1 MGLLVFTAI
10 PFGASLYLS
19 FTDYSLM
26 DSPVWVGLENFERL
40 FTRDRTFMKS
50 LWVTLAYVGLTVP
63 LKLAFALFIAVILNS
78 KIRAIGFFRTAY
90 YVPSIL
96 GGSIAIAVL
105 WRYIFS
111 DTGLVNMAIGM
122 VGLEPINW
130 FGDPTNALF
139 TITLLRVWQFGSAMV
154 IFLAALQAVD
164 KSLYE
169 AASIDGAGKW
179 SSFRHIT
186 LPLLTPV
193 IFFNL
198 IMQMVQAFQEFNG
211 PYVITGADR
220 SSPPTS
226 CPSTST
232 TKPSNPSTWATPP
245 PSPGCSSSSSWR
257 SPWSRSGRRRSGS
270 TTPATRGAD
279 SHDTRPRPRK
289 GGPARQRAQPPHR
302 TDWHLHSLR
311 APDRRRH
318 PDALSADLACR
329 RLVQDQCRY
338 LREPGLHPRNPTLD
352 GYIQGWQT
360 STPIPSP
367 ASSGIP
373 S

>member
-1 MGLLVFTAI
+1 MGGESRYLGLAYIAPFIIGLLVFTAI

-26 DSPVWVGLENFERL
+26 DAPTWVGLDNFERL
-40 FTRDRTFMKS
+40 FTRDRTFTKS

-63 LKLAFALFIAVILNS
+63 LKLAFALFIAVILNA

-111 DTGLVNMAIGM
+111 DTGLVNMAIGL
-122 VGLEPINW
+122 VGLEPVNW

-179 SSFRHIT
+179 TSFRHIT
-186 LPLLTPV
+186 LPLITPV

-211 PYVITGADR
+211 PYVITG
-220 SSPPTS
+220 
-226 CPSTST
+226 
-232 TKPSNPSTWATPP
+232 
-245 PSPGCSSSSSWR
+245 
-257 SPWSRSGRRRSGS
+257 
-270 TTPATRGAD
+270 
-279 SHDTRPRPRK
+279 
-289 GGPARQRAQPPHR
+289 GGPLKATYLLPLYIYDKAFKSF
-302 TDWHLHSLR
+302 DMGYASAIAWVLFVIIM
-311 APDRRRH
+311 
-318 PDALSADLACR
+318 ALTVVAF
-329 RLVQDQCRY
+329 
-338 LREPGLHPRNPTLD
+338 
-352 GYIQGWQT
+352 W
-360 STPIPSP
+360 
-367 ASSGIP
+367 SSKKWVYYAGDKR